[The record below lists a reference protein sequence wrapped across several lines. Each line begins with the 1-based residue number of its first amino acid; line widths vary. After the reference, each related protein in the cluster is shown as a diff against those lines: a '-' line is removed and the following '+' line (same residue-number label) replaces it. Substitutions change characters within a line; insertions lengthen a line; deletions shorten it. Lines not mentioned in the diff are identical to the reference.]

1 MLTDPHLD
9 VFNPMK
15 DGIPKKF
22 PEWNVE
28 SLETTEDIVRTVKGL
43 IEEIESIRQ
52 RVKGVEAI
60 KLPKNSIRAIIMGHV
75 SEMKDGDEIYPS
87 DIAAEHNLDP
97 DLVEEVMDE
106 LLEEGIFR

>member
-1 MLTDPHLD
+1 MITDPHLD

-15 DGIPKKF
+15 DDVPKKF

-28 SLETTEDIVRTVKGL
+28 SLETREDIIRTLRGMM
-43 IEEIESIRQ
+43 EEIEDIRQ
-52 RVKGVEAI
+52 RVEGVEAI
-60 KLPKNSIRAIIMGHV
+60 RLPKKSIRAIIMGHISV
-75 SEMKDGDEIYPS
+75 MKDGDEIYPS